1 MPAKSLQSKGSGD
14 AGTFSDLVPPGTVH
28 LLSCSQA
35 PPPPVMC
42 FPTLS
47 TTGPLGFEDS
57 TAHQLRLTCGGTSSG
72 RSLEPA
78 PCRLVHAPG
87 SENTGGPT
95 WHGRC
100 SPWED
105 GGQSALGPGSRLW
118 RAELTEVYLFIIC
131 LGRNGRESNPVG
143 CFSSSRWKESHVCFS
158 LKNPSHCDPGPSVGF
173 RQTMPSFL
181 PVPARLSALGPVGLP
196 LPA

>member
-1 MPAKSLQSKGSGD
+1 M
-14 AGTFSDLVPPGTVH
+14 
-28 LLSCSQA
+28 
-35 PPPPVMC
+35 MC

-57 TAHQLRLTCGGTSSG
+57 TAHQLRLASGGTSSG
-72 RSLEPA
+72 RCPEPA

-87 SENTGGPT
+87 SENAGGPT

-100 SPWED
+100 SPWEN
-105 GGQSALGPGSRLW
+105 GGQSALGPGSWLW

-131 LGRNGRESNPVG
+131 LERNGRESNPMG

-158 LKNPSHCDPGPSVGF
+158 QKNPSHCDPWPLGWVSADNALLSPCA
-173 RQTMPSFL
+173 RQLT
-181 PVPARLSALGPVGLP
+181 PACPPACLP
-196 LPA
+196 LVQWACRCPLDLAARKEGKETPGALADQSSPA